1 MRITTSS
8 GPDTNYIGV
17 DLTRV
22 GYRDRPGR
30 QPTLDFATRH
40 ILLGL
45 ALSTMVGSPVNEP

>member
-40 ILLGL
+40 IFLGL